1 MRSIWK
7 GHIRFSMVT
16 IPIRL
21 YGAVDSGST
30 ISFNQLHKED
40 NGRVGYDK
48 KCKSCG
54 EALSNKEIVKGYE
67 YSPDEYVIVEDE
79 DFQKLKLKSTKIIDI
94 AGFVDAEEI
103 HQTLYD
109 TPYFAGPDGDVAIK
123 VYSLLSEALK
133 ASGKL
138 GVGKVVMRD
147 REDMVLIGH
156 QSGGLII
163 YKLRYPQFIR
173 NIEEVPDLT
182 SAEVA
187 PEELKLAES
196 LVDSMTTSLGDLELK
211 DTYHEAVREMIDAKV
226 EGEEIVTA
234 AEEVKPVVD
243 IMAALKESIEQAK
256 TEKKPMERASGEE
269 ADAGKSAEGKAADAK
284 GKKAPK
290 KAKAKAKA
298 KTKAKAKKV
307 A

>member
-21 YGAVDSGST
+21 YGAVDSAAS
-30 ISFNQLHKED
+30 ISFNQLHRED

-54 EALSNKEIVKGYE
+54 DSLSNKEIVKGFE
-67 YSPDEYVIVEDE
+67 YAPDEYAIVEDE
-79 DFQKLKLKSTKIIDI
+79 DFQKLKLKSTKIIEI
-94 AGFVDAEEI
+94 EGFVEADEI

-109 TPYFAGPDGDVAIK
+109 TPYFAGPDGEVAVK

-156 QSGGLII
+156 HSGGLII

-173 NIEEVPDLT
+173 NIEEVPDLGA
-182 SAEVA
+182 AEVA
-187 PEELKLAES
+187 KEELKLAQS
-196 LVDSMTTSLGDLELK
+196 LVDSMTAKLEDLELK

-226 EGEEIVTA
+226 EGKEIVTV

-243 IMAALKESIEQAK
+243 IMSALKESIEQAK
-256 TEKKPMERASGEE
+256 DEKKPMKRASGE
-269 ADAGKSAEGKAADAK
+269 KKAAA
-284 GKKAPK
+284 KKAPKKKAAAK
-290 KAKAKAKA
+290 KAKAKAK
-298 KTKAKAKKV
+298 KV